1 MWIRNLFARRQI
13 LNKKDDKDSY
23 HPVVVPPAE
32 ADLIPHPLMN
42 HLGKKIDQKSRASL
56 SLKRVSPR
64 G

>member
-42 HLGKKIDQKSRASL
+42 HLGKKIVRNLVLL
-56 SLKRVSPR
+56 SHLKQ
-64 G
+64 